1 MLLWCFYMLT
11 TDKVR
16 SYFQYHC
23 ILLYVDTFGQRWT
36 CFPTDI
42 NIKNNKALTL
52 LNLFIPSLWREF
64 VQEINNDSKHF
75 MWLWNAFRRPSKS
88 LSTLQNFEIFEVL
101 SLIFSRHIGPANEGV
116 AMKNWELGC
125 MKPLVMLIW
134 EIPFEKPIRNQ
145 FNFLLKVKKI
155 NEYIKC
161 IDSKNKGAMP
171 LSSTLFYLLDY
182 WYHIKNFQKHR

>member
-1 MLLWCFYMLT
+1 
-11 TDKVR
+11 
-16 SYFQYHC
+16 
-23 ILLYVDTFGQRWT
+23 
-36 CFPTDI
+36 
-42 NIKNNKALTL
+42 
-52 LNLFIPSLWREF
+52 
-64 VQEINNDSKHF
+64 
-75 MWLWNAFRRPSKS
+75 MWLWNALRRPSKS

-145 FNFLLKVKKI
+145 FNFLLKVKKK

-161 IDSKNKGAMP
+161 TDSKNKGTMS
-171 LSSTLFYLLDY
+171 LNSTLFYLLDY
-182 WYHIKNFQKHR
+182 WYHIKNFQKRTGNRSLPDTNVTMVYASLRTPMF